1 MYMEAS
7 KPLRTALCVYESIRL
22 AFLIEVFVI
31 LQPEGTMPFPWLA
44 LISPGAMFL
53 LMTVFWWIDTRYAL
67 FSPLYLAGKIFSAFA
82 VLFWFFLAKND
93 IIKQFLSSNTAL
105 FLTLGIPSFLLLG
118 DTLSA
123 LAAMIMFK
131 ENERR

>member
-7 KPLRTALCVYESIRL
+7 EPLRTALCVYESIRL

-31 LQPEGTMPFPWLA
+31 LQPEGAMPFPWLA

-53 LMTVFWWIDTRYAL
+53 LMAVLLRSVMRYAL
-67 FSPLYLAGKIFSAFA
+67 FRPLYLAGKIFSAFA

-105 FLTLGIPSFLLLG
+105 FLTLGIPSFLLMG
-118 DTLSA
+118 DMLSA
-123 LAAMIMFK
+123 LAVVIMFR